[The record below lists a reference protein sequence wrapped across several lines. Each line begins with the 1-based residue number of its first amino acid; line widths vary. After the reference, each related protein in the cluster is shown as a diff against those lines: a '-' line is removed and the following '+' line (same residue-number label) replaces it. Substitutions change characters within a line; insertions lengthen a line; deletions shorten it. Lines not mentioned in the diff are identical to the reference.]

1 MGAQDRPGSAEGE
14 RLLVGRYEL
23 GERLGRGGMGTVWR
37 ARDRMLDRE
46 VAVKELTVS
55 HLPEEEVE
63 ILHARMKREAAAAA
77 RIKHPGVITVH
88 DVLEQDGRP
97 WIVMELVDGRSL
109 ADVIS
114 QDGTLPPRAAA
125 EVGGQVLAAL
135 HRGHQLGVL
144 HRDVKPANVLLEH
157 GTGRAVLL
165 DFGIATY
172 EGSAELTRPGDLV
185 GSPDYLAPE
194 RAQGERPGPASDL
207 WGLGATLY
215 AAVEG
220 DSPFRRTSPL
230 TTLAAVVGDPLPE
243 PRRAGP
249 LGPVLAA
256 LMAKDPDERPSAD
269 EVARMLAEVQAG
281 HTVGLKPVAPVRT
294 PTQSVPVV
302 DRAGQPGERSE
313 DGSEEESEN
322 GPEDG
327 NEDGAGVGAASAEGA
342 EALTVPRARAASDRT
357 TTERAAP
364 DRTASDRTATERA
377 EEPPT
382 EPSPGTDPAPE
393 SDQGAPTGPVT
404 PVSYTDAPARG
415 PARRRRVL
423 RALAIVVGLA
433 VLAAGA
439 LYLVRHQ
446 RAKDPDRSDPAP
458 TQGPV
463 PGTVGPPPTAPAD
476 GTPAPSGYQWVD
488 DPAGFR
494 FPLPV
499 TVPAWQRSSTPDNQI
514 YYSPDN
520 KAHYL
525 QFAVTVGQSV
535 RPLEHMRQMES
546 TVSKSL
552 KEYKQHRLT
561 GVAVNGHEAAV
572 WEFSYLAK
580 EGGRRRA
587 IEAEFIDEDG
597 TSYAIYSSSF
607 DRGNEWNEAEQR
619 FNAVLHYFTPTR

>member
-1 MGAQDRPGSAEGE
+1 MGAQDRPESAEGE

-269 EVARMLAEVQAG
+269 EAARMLAEVRAG

-302 DRAGQPGERSE
+302 DRAGQPEQRSEERPEDESE
-313 DGSEEESEN
+313 DG
-322 GPEDG
+322 DG
-327 NEDGAGVGAASAEGA
+327 SASAQGA
-342 EALTVPRARAASDRT
+342 EAVTVPQARAASERT
-357 TTERAAP
+357 VP
-364 DRTASDRTATERA
+364 ERA
-377 EEPPT
+377 EEPSA
-382 EPSPGTDPAPE
+382 EPSPGTDPARE
-393 SDQGAPTGPVT
+393 SDEGAPTGPVT
-404 PVSYTDAPARG
+404 PVPYTDAPARG
-415 PARRRRVL
+415 PARRRTVLRVL
-423 RALAIVVGLA
+423 ALVVGLA

-439 LYLVRHQ
+439 LYLVQHR
-446 RAKDPDRSDPAP
+446 RAKDPDRSAP
-458 TQGPV
+458 TLTQGPG
-463 PGTVGPPPTAPAD
+463 PVGPQPTAPVD

-499 TVPAWQRSSTPDNQI
+499 AVPAWQRSSTPDNQI

-520 KAHYL
+520 KGHYL

-535 RPLEHMRQMES
+535 RPLEHMRQMET

-607 DRGNEWNEAEQR
+607 DRGSEWNEAEQR

>member
-1 MGAQDRPGSAEGE
+1 MGAQDRPESAEAE
-14 RLLVGRYEL
+14 RLLAGRYEL

-46 VAVKELTVS
+46 VAVKELTVN
-55 HLPEEEVE
+55 HLPEEELQ

-256 LMAKDPDERPSAD
+256 LMAKDPEDRPTAD
-269 EVARMLAEVQAG
+269 EAARMLAEVQAG
-281 HTVGLKPVAPVRT
+281 HTLGFKPVTPVRI

-302 DRAGQPGERSE
+302 DRSGDAGQPGEPERP
-313 DGSEEESEN
+313 DGSGEVAGRPAE
-322 GPEDG
+322 GPE
-327 NEDGAGVGAASAEGA
+327 AV
-342 EALTVPRARAASDRT
+342 TVPRTAA
-357 TTERAAP
+357 AV
-364 DRTASDRTATERA
+364 A
-377 EEPPT
+377 EEPPAV
-382 EPSPGTDPAPE
+382 PSAAPSVGADPARE
-393 SDQGAPTGPVT
+393 FVEGAPAGPVA
-404 PVSYTDAPARG
+404 PAVYADAPVRG
-415 PARRRRVL
+415 PAGRRRVL
-423 RALAIVVGLA
+423 LVLAIALA
-433 VLAAGA
+433 VLATGVVAGVF
-439 LYLVRHQ
+439 YLRGRHGG
-446 RAKDPDRSDPAP
+446 SDADVVKPTPTVAEPQPSGPGDGVPAP
-458 TQGPV
+458 PV
-463 PGTVGPPPTAPAD
+463 
-476 GTPAPSGYQWVD
+476 GYRWVD

-494 FPLPV
+494 FPLPATTPV
-499 TVPAWQRSSTPDNQI
+499 WQRSSTPDNQI

-520 KAHYL
+520 KVHYL

-546 TVSKSL
+546 TVSSL
-552 KEYKQHRLT
+552 KDYKQHKLT
-561 GVAVNGHEAAV
+561 SVAVNGHEAAV

-587 IEAEFIDEDG
+587 IEAEFIDKDG
-597 TSYAIYSSSF
+597 TSYAIYSSSPE
-607 DRGNEWNEAEQR
+607 RGTEWNEAEQR

>member
-1 MGAQDRPGSAEGE
+1 MGVQDRPGSAEGE
-14 RLLVGRYEL
+14 RLLAGRYEL
-23 GERLGRGGMGTVWR
+23 GDRLGRGGMGTVWR

-55 HLPEEEVE
+55 HLPEEDVE

-256 LMAKDPDERPSAD
+256 LMAKDPADRPSAD
-269 EVARMLAEVQAG
+269 EAARMLAEVRAG
-281 HTVGLKPVAPVRT
+281 HTVGLKPVTPVRM

-302 DRAGQPGERSE
+302 DRAGEP
-313 DGSEEESEN
+313 DGSAGSE
-322 GPEDG
+322 
-327 NEDGAGVGAASAEGA
+327 AGTDAAGA
-342 EALTVPRARAASDRT
+342 EAVTVPGP
-357 TTERAAP
+357 EVAP
-364 DRTASDRTATERA
+364 DR
-377 EEPPT
+377 
-382 EPSPGTDPAPE
+382 APE
-393 SDQGAPTGPVT
+393 TTAGSAGTVPTGEGLEGAPTAPVA
-404 PVSYTDAPARG
+404 PVPYTDAPARG
-415 PARRRRVL
+415 PARRRVVLRVL
-423 RALAIVVGLA
+423 ALVVVVA
-433 VLAAGA
+433 VLAAAA
-439 LYLVRHQ
+439 LYLVRRD
-446 RAKDPDRSDPAP
+446 RATATPDEPVRPSP
-458 TQGPV
+458 TQVEPQ
-463 PGTVGPPPTAPAD
+463 PTGSGD
-476 GTPAPSGYQWVD
+476 GTPAPAGYHWVD

-494 FPLPV
+494 FPLPATTPV
-499 TVPAWQRSSTPDNQI
+499 WQRSSTPDNQI

-520 KAHYL
+520 RAHYL

-535 RPLEHMRQMES
+535 RPLEHMRQMEVS
-546 TVSKSL
+546 VSKSL
-552 KEYKQHRLT
+552 KEYKQHKLT

-572 WEFSYLAK
+572 WEFSYSAK

-597 TSYAIYSSSF
+597 TSYAIYSSSPE
-607 DRGNEWNEAEQR
+607 RGNEWNEAEQR

>member
-1 MGAQDRPGSAEGE
+1 MGAEDRPEAAEE
-14 RLLVGRYEL
+14 RLLAGRYEL
-23 GERLGRGGMGTVWR
+23 GDRLGRGGMGTVWR
-37 ARDRMLDRE
+37 AWDRMLDRE
-46 VAVKELTVS
+46 VAVKELTVN
-55 HLPEEEVE
+55 HLPEDELQ
-63 ILHARMKREAAAAA
+63 ILHARMKREASAAA

-125 EVGGQVLAAL
+125 EVGSQVLAAL

-194 RAQGERPGPASDL
+194 RAQGDRPGPASDL

-256 LMAKDPDERPSAD
+256 LMAKDPDERPTAD
-269 EVARMLAEVQAG
+269 EAARMLAEVQAG
-281 HTVGLKPVAPVRT
+281 HTLGLKPVAPVRM

-302 DRAGQPGERSE
+302 DRSGE
-313 DGSEEESEN
+313 
-322 GPEDG
+322 
-327 NEDGAGVGAASAEGA
+327 SAGA
-342 EALTVPRARAASDRT
+342 EAGAGAQSGAGPEAVTVPRS
-357 TTERAAP
+357 AAP
-364 DRTASDRTATERA
+364 A
-377 EEPPT
+377 EGDADPDPSGPSSEL
-382 EPSPGTDPAPE
+382 SPGARRVEAFQGHGVPE
-393 SDQGAPTGPVT
+393 GAPTGPVA
-404 PVSYTDAPARG
+404 PVAYTDAPARG
-415 PARRRRVL
+415 PAKRRGALLVVAV
-423 RALAIVVGLA
+423 ALAVA

-439 LYLVRHQ
+439 TFLATRPSGTAVAKPSPTLVEPQ
-446 RAKDPDRSDPAP
+446 PTEPADS
-458 TQGPV
+458 GA
-463 PGTVGPPPTAPAD
+463 GAAPA
-476 GTPAPSGYQWVD
+476 GYRWVD

-499 TVPAWQRSSTPDNQI
+499 ATPAWERSVDGTQI
-514 YYSPDN
+514 YYSPD
-520 KAHYL
+520 KMVHYL

-535 RPLEHMRQMES
+535 KPLDHLRQMET
-546 TVSKSL
+546 TVSKR
-552 KEYKQHRLT
+552 KEYRQHKLT
-561 GVAVNGHEAAV
+561 SVAVNGHDAAV
-572 WEFSYLAK
+572 WEFSYAAK

-587 IEAEFIDEDG
+587 VEAEFIDDDG
-597 TSYAIYSSSF
+597 TAYAVYLSCP
-607 DRGNEWNEAEQR
+607 DNDKDWQEGERR
-619 FNAVLHYFTPTR
+619 FTLVLNHFLPTR

>member
-1 MGAQDRPGSAEGE
+1 MGAQDRPESAEGE

-269 EVARMLAEVQAG
+269 EAARMLAEVQAG

-302 DRAGQPGERSE
+302 DRAGQPEERSE
-313 DGSEEESEN
+313 DRAEERSEDE
-322 GPEDG
+322 
-327 NEDGAGVGAASAEGA
+327 NEDGDGAASASKQGA
-342 EALTVPRARAASDRT
+342 EAVTVPQARPASERT
-357 TTERAAP
+357 VPERAA
-364 DRTASDRTATERA
+364 
-377 EEPPT
+377 
-382 EPSPGTDPAPE
+382 EPSPGTDPARE
-393 SDQGAPTGPVT
+393 SDEGAPTGPVT
-404 PVSYTDAPARG
+404 PVPYTDAPARG
-415 PARRRRVL
+415 PARRRTAL
-423 RALAIVVGLA
+423 RMLALVVGLA

-439 LYLVRHQ
+439 LYLVRH
-446 RAKDPDRSDPAP
+446 RSAKGPDRSAP
-458 TQGPV
+458 TLTQGPG
-463 PGTVGPPPTAPAD
+463 PVGPQPTAPVD

-499 TVPAWQRSSTPDNQI
+499 AVPAWQRSSTPDNQI

-520 KAHYL
+520 KGHYL

-607 DRGNEWNEAEQR
+607 DRGSEWNEAEQR

>member
-1 MGAQDRPGSAEGE
+1 MGAQDRPESAEAE
-14 RLLVGRYEL
+14 RLLAGRYEL
-23 GERLGRGGMGTVWR
+23 GDRLGRGGMGTVWR

-55 HLPEEEVE
+55 HLPEEELE

-256 LMAKDPDERPSAD
+256 LMAKDPADRPTAD
-269 EVARMLAEVQAG
+269 EAARMLAEVQAG
-281 HTVGLKPVAPVRT
+281 HTMGFKPVTPVRM

-302 DRAGQPGERSE
+302 DRSGEPGEAGEPEGPDGSDGSDGV
-313 DGSEEESEN
+313 DGSEGSAEAVAGAEEAATVPS
-322 GPEDG
+322 
-327 NEDGAGVGAASAEGA
+327 VGAREGAEGA
-342 EALTVPRARAASDRT
+342 STGP
-357 TTERAAP
+357 
-364 DRTASDRTATERA
+364 
-377 EEPPT
+377 
-382 EPSPGTDPAPE
+382 
-393 SDQGAPTGPVT
+393 GAPVM
-404 PVSYTDAPARG
+404 YADAPVRG

-423 RALAIVVGLA
+423 LVLA
-433 VLAAGA
+433 VVLVVLVAGVAAGA
-439 LYLVRHQ
+439 LYLSGRDGGTD
-446 RAKDPDRSDPAP
+446 AEADPVKPIP
-458 TQGPV
+458 TQVV
-463 PGTVGPPPTAPAD
+463 PSGSGDGAPALPD
-476 GTPAPSGYQWVD
+476 GYRWVD

-494 FPLPV
+494 FPLPTATPV
-499 TVPAWQRSSTPDNQI
+499 WQRSSTPDNQI

-520 KAHYL
+520 KVHYL

-535 RPLEHMRQMES
+535 RPLEHMRQMET
-546 TVSKSL
+546 TVSGL
-552 KEYKQHRLT
+552 KDYKQHRMT
-561 GVAVNGHEAAV
+561 SVAVNGHEGAV

-587 IEAEFIDEDG
+587 IEAEFIDKDG
-597 TSYAIYSSSF
+597 TSYAIYSSSPE
-607 DRGNEWNEAEQR
+607 RGNEWNEAEQR

>member
-1 MGAQDRPGSAEGE
+1 MGAQDRPESAEGE

-269 EVARMLAEVQAG
+269 EAARMLAEVQAG

-302 DRAGQPGERSE
+302 DRAGQPEERSE
-313 DGSEEESEN
+313 DRAEERSEDE
-322 GPEDG
+322 
-327 NEDGAGVGAASAEGA
+327 NEDGDGAASASKQGA
-342 EALTVPRARAASDRT
+342 EAVTVPQARPASERT
-357 TTERAAP
+357 VPERAA
-364 DRTASDRTATERA
+364 
-377 EEPPT
+377 
-382 EPSPGTDPAPE
+382 EPSPGTDPARE
-393 SDQGAPTGPVT
+393 SDEGAPTGPVT
-404 PVSYTDAPARG
+404 PVPYTDAPARG
-415 PARRRRVL
+415 PARRRTAL
-423 RALAIVVGLA
+423 RMLALVVGLA

-439 LYLVRHQ
+439 LYLVRH
-446 RAKDPDRSDPAP
+446 RSAKDPDRSAP
-458 TQGPV
+458 TLTQGPG
-463 PGTVGPPPTAPAD
+463 PVGPQPTAPVD

-499 TVPAWQRSSTPDNQI
+499 AVPAWQRSSTPDNQI

-520 KAHYL
+520 KGHYL

-607 DRGNEWNEAEQR
+607 DRGSEWNEAEQR

>member
-1 MGAQDRPGSAEGE
+1 MGVQDRPESAEGE
-14 RLLVGRYEL
+14 RLLAGRYEL
-23 GERLGRGGMGTVWR
+23 GDRLGRGGMGTVWR

-256 LMAKDPDERPSAD
+256 LMAKDPAERPSAD
-269 EVARMLAEVQAG
+269 EAARMLAEVEAG
-281 HTVGLKPVAPVRT
+281 HTLGFKPVAPVRT

-302 DRAGQPGERSE
+302 DRSGEP
-313 DGSEEESEN
+313 DGSAEPAP
-322 GPEDG
+322 GTA
-327 NEDGAGVGAASAEGA
+327 AGTAAEGA
-342 EALTVPRARAASDRT
+342 EAVTVPGPGAAADQAQESPVAPPAGTVPAREAA
-357 TTERAAP
+357 E
-364 DRTASDRTATERA
+364 
-377 EEPPT
+377 
-382 EPSPGTDPAPE
+382 
-393 SDQGAPTGPVT
+393 GAPTAPVA
-404 PVSYTDAPARG
+404 PVPYTDAPARG
-415 PARRRRVL
+415 PAKRRVAL
-423 RALAIVVGLA
+423 RVLALAVVVA
-433 VLAAGA
+433 VLVAGA
-439 LYLVRHQ
+439 LYLVRRD
-446 RAKDPDRSDPAP
+446 RAPVDDPVRPSP
-458 TQGPV
+458 TQQAGPQ
-463 PGTVGPPPTAPAD
+463 PTGSVD
-476 GTPAPSGYQWVD
+476 GTPAPAGYHWVD

-494 FPLPV
+494 FPLPA
-499 TVPAWQRSSTPDNQI
+499 TTPAWQRSSTPDNQI

-520 KAHYL
+520 RAHYL

-535 RPLEHMRQMES
+535 RPLEHMKQMEVS
-546 TVSKSL
+546 LSKSL
-552 KEYKQHRLT
+552 KEYKQHKLT

-597 TSYAIYSSSF
+597 TSYAIYSSSPE
-607 DRGNEWNEAEQR
+607 RGNEWNEAEQR

>member
-1 MGAQDRPGSAEGE
+1 MGAQDGPESAEAE
-14 RLLVGRYEL
+14 RLLAGRYEL
-23 GERLGRGGMGTVWR
+23 GDRLGRGGMGTVWR

-55 HLPEEEVE
+55 HLPEEDLE

-256 LMAKDPDERPSAD
+256 LMAKDPADRPSAD
-269 EVARMLAEVQAG
+269 EAARMLAEVEAG
-281 HTVGLKPVAPVRT
+281 HTVGFKPVTPVRT
-294 PTQSVPVV
+294 PTQAVPVV
-302 DRAGQPGERSE
+302 DRAGEA
-313 DGSEEESEN
+313 N
-322 GPEDG
+322 
-327 NEDGAGVGAASAEGA
+327 GAGGPSAGASEAVTVPRPTVPVTPSAEAAEPATGEDRAGADPAHGAAEGA
-342 EALTVPRARAASDRT
+342 
-357 TTERAAP
+357 
-364 DRTASDRTATERA
+364 
-377 EEPPT
+377 
-382 EPSPGTDPAPE
+382 PA
-393 SDQGAPTGPVT
+393 GPVT
-404 PVSYTDAPARG
+404 PVPHTDPPSRRQ
-415 PARRRRVL
+415 ARRRA
-423 RALAIVVGLA
+423 ALQLLVVALVAA
-433 VLAAGA
+433 VAVAATF
-439 LYLVRHQ
+439 LLTRHD
-446 RAKDPDRSDPAP
+446 AAP
-458 TQGPV
+458 ESGPPV
-463 PGTVGPPPTAPAD
+463 PAD
-476 GTPAPSGYQWVD
+476 GGTPAPSGYRWVD

-494 FPLPV
+494 FPLPATTPV
-499 TVPAWQRSSTPDNQI
+499 WQRTSTPDNQI
-514 YYSPDN
+514 YYSPDG
-520 KAHYL
+520 KVHYL

-535 RPLEHMRQMES
+535 KPLEHMRQLEG

-552 KEYKQHRLT
+552 KEYKQHKLA
-561 GVAVNGHEAAV
+561 GIAVNGHEAAV
-572 WEFSYLAK
+572 WEFSYSAK

-587 IEAEFIDEDG
+587 IEAEFIDQDG
-597 TSYAIYSSSF
+597 TSYAIYSSSPE
-607 DRGNEWNEAEQR
+607 RGNEWNEAEQR

>member
-1 MGAQDRPGSAEGE
+1 MGAQDRPESAEGE

-269 EVARMLAEVQAG
+269 EAARMLAEVQAG

-302 DRAGQPGERSE
+302 DRAGQQEERPEEASEDRARDRSE
-313 DGSEEESEN
+313 SEDE
-322 GPEDG
+322 
-327 NEDGAGVGAASAEGA
+327 AGAASAEGA
-342 EALTVPRARAASDRT
+342 EAVTVPRARAASDPT
-357 TTERAAP
+357 ASERAE
-364 DRTASDRTATERA
+364 SDRAASERA
-377 EEPPT
+377 EEPSA
-382 EPSPGTDPAPE
+382 EPSPGIDPARE
-393 SDQGAPTGPVT
+393 SAEGAPTGPVT
-404 PVSYTDAPARG
+404 PVPYTDAPARG
-415 PARRRRVL
+415 PARRRTVLRVL
-423 RALAIVVGLA
+423 ALVVGLA

-439 LYLVRHQ
+439 LYLVQRQ
-446 RAKDPDRSDPAP
+446 RAEDPGRSAP
-458 TQGPV
+458 TLSPGPGPV
-463 PGTVGPPPTAPAD
+463 GPQPTAPVD

-535 RPLEHMRQMES
+535 RPLEHMRQMEG

>member
-1 MGAQDRPGSAEGE
+1 MGAHDRPESAEAE
-14 RLLVGRYEL
+14 RLLAGRYEL

-46 VAVKELTVS
+46 VAVKELTVN
-55 HLPEEEVE
+55 HLPEEELE

-256 LMAKDPDERPSAD
+256 LMAKDPADRPSAD
-269 EVARMLAEVQAG
+269 EAARMLAEVQAG
-281 HTVGLKPVAPVRT
+281 HTLGFKPVTPVRM

-302 DRAGQPGERSE
+302 DRSGE
-313 DGSEEESEN
+313 
-322 GPEDG
+322 P
-327 NEDGAGVGAASAEGA
+327 DGAGEPSPEGP
-342 EALTVPRARAASDRT
+342 EAVTVPR
-357 TTERAAP
+357 P
-364 DRTASDRTATERA
+364 VPPA
-377 EEPPT
+377 EAG
-382 EPSPGTDPAPE
+382 EPSVAPLVGGDRAGADPAGADPGRGE
-393 SDQGAPTGPVT
+393 SEGAPTGPVA
-404 PVSYTDAPARG
+404 PVAYTDAPARG
-415 PARRRRVL
+415 PARRRA
-423 RALAIVVGLA
+423 ALQLLVVA
-433 VLAAGA
+433 VVVAVAVAATF
-439 LYLVRHQ
+439 LLTRHDAASQ
-446 RAKDPDRSDPAP
+446 NAVP
-458 TQGPV
+458 PV
-463 PGTVGPPPTAPAD
+463 PSVAEPGD
-476 GTPAPSGYQWVD
+476 GGGMPAPSGYRWVD

-494 FPLPV
+494 FPLPATTPV
-499 TVPAWQRSSTPDNQI
+499 WQRTSTSDNQI
-514 YYSPDN
+514 YYSPDGN
-520 KAHYL
+520 VHYL

-535 RPLEHMRQMES
+535 KPLEHLRQMEA
-546 TVSKSL
+546 TVSKSR
-552 KEYKQHRLT
+552 KEYKQHKLT
-561 GVAVNGHEAAV
+561 GIAVNGHEAAV

-597 TSYAIYSSSF
+597 TSYAIYSSSPE
-607 DRGNEWNEAEQR
+607 RGNEWNEAEQR